1 MIRRLAAWAMVL
13 ALTACGGRGL
23 PPARDFGAP
32 TSLSCVPYARQVS
45 GIQLAGDAWQWWG
58 EADGIYPRGHQPR
71 PGAVLVFAPHGSMVQ
86 GHLAVVSAVEDS
98 RDILVTQ
105 ANWLPY
111 RIEKNQP
118 VTDVSARNDWT
129 DVRVWYEPAGAM
141 GVTIYRAY
149 GFIYAR

>member
-1 MIRRLAAWAMVL
+1 MIRRLLALAMAL

-45 GIQLAGDAWQWWG
+45 GIALDGDAWQWWR
-58 EADGIYPRGHQPR
+58 EADGLYPRGHQPR
-71 PGAVLVFAPHGSMVQ
+71 RGAVLVFAARSSMPQ
-86 GHLAVVSAVEDS
+86 GHLAVVTRVEDS

-111 RIEKNQP
+111 RIEHNQP
-118 VTDVSARNDWT
+118 VVDVSADNDWT
-129 DVRVWYEPAGAM
+129 EVRVWYEPADAM
-141 GVTIYRAY
+141 GVRTYRTY
-149 GFIYAR
+149 GFIYGQ